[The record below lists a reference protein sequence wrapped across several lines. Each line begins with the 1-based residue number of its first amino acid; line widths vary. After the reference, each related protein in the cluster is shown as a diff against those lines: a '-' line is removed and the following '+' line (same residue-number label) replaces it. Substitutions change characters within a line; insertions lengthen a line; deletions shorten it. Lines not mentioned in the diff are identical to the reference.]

1 MKQKHTFFLQTKDYK
16 VRYSATTRDE
26 AFAMFFLDVE
36 KGNITLE
43 EIGTI
48 VMLND
53 PRKQGDKGNY
63 PFRTAPI
70 LFQMKLLSASVAT
83 SNIMAATGV
92 TQKEADQ
99 MLLQASFNDSRILP
113 IMAKLREVKH

>member
-1 MKQKHTFFLQTKDYK
+1 MKKRSYFLETKNYK
-16 VRYSATTRDE
+16 VRYSAKSRDE

-43 EIGTI
+43 ELGTI
-48 VMLND
+48 VMLHD
-53 PRKQGDKGNY
+53 RDKEY

-70 LFQMKLLSASVAT
+70 LFQMKLLSATAAT

-92 TQKEADQ
+92 DQKEADK
-99 MLLQASFNDSRILP
+99 MLLKMSFNDSKLLP
-113 IMAKLREVKH
+113 IIQRLKNVV

>member
-1 MKQKHTFFLQTKDYK
+1 MSKQKHNYFLETKDYK
-16 VRYSATTRDE
+16 VHYFAHNRNE

-36 KGNITLE
+36 KGNVDLS

-48 VMLND
+48 VMLHD
-53 PRKQGDKGNY
+53 GKETY

-70 LFQMKLLSASVAT
+70 LFQMKLLSASAAT

-92 TQKEADQ
+92 DQKEADK
-99 MLLQASFNDSRILP
+99 MLLKMSFNDSKLLP
-113 IMAKLREVKH
+113 IIQKLKAK